1 MNIAFS
7 KIIKINER
15 LWEFNFR
22 RLPGEY
28 PSYHADVTN
37 EKGIR
42 ILFSIYKSA
51 GGTWR
56 ATSNKLPLWIASAE
70 DFIGENIEESEKE
83 IMSKKRA

>member
-7 KIIKINER
+7 KILKINDR

-28 PSYHADVTN
+28 SSYYADVTN
-37 EKGIR
+37 EHGTR
-42 ILFSIYKSA
+42 IPFSIYKSA
-51 GGTWR
+51 DGTWR

-70 DFIGENIEESEKE
+70 SLIGETIEEAERE